1 MYSLL
6 ETNQDV
12 GQFLATIHRY
22 VQLGVHIKGY
32 YSQKYKR
39 FHREVS
45 EVVEFYVTEDNKAEY
60 KILYKKTPD
69 GHETIAN
76 PTKYLIGYLESQG
89 VIMPNDIL
97 VKEQFHEQTTNN
109 DLRENNFVVDNSGQS
124 IMSNVQSNI
133 TPNNIERQNINQ
145 STLTNNQNIVNNQ
158 SQINNNIPNIYAN
171 NPNIP
176 KEVNMTSINNG
187 LQ

>member
-1 MYSLL
+1 MNKLL
-6 ETNQDV
+6 
-12 GQFLATIHRY
+12 
-22 VQLGVHIKGY
+22 
-32 YSQKYKR
+32 
-39 FHREVS
+39 
-45 EVVEFYVTEDNKAEY
+45 
-60 KILYKKTPD
+60 
-69 GHETIAN
+69 
-76 PTKYLIGYLESQG
+76 
-89 VIMPNDIL
+89 
-97 VKEQFHEQTTNN
+97 
-109 DLRENNFVVDNSGQS
+109 LRENNFVVDNSGQS